1 VKNRKVAF
9 MAINFCGK
17 CVQHL
22 TTKPSLHKCE
32 KSQPNNKAPIDG
44 EPSDPSPK
52 GSPNSGEPNKLSSQ
66 VDIATVAPKAKPSQE
81 AKEDPVIVAETSP
94 AASSIE
100 QNDDTIVE
108 WSYEDGQPK
117 LDTTPD
123 GGKEA
128 IDTSFSECCTKV
140 DNPPLATTTT
150 TTTTTTTAVRAT
162 KEQIASAK
170 TATNSTQVSSRPSTR
185 SNSQPSE
192 SSEAPYTPEQR
203 RKTDRGRGRGG
214 KSSQ

>member
-1 VKNRKVAF
+1 MKADNL
-9 MAINFCGK
+9 
-17 CVQHL
+17 HL
-22 TTKPSLHKCE
+22 VGTDVNLGRVLKKKKKKRIGFP
-32 KSQPNNKAPIDG
+32 
-44 EPSDPSPK
+44 
-52 GSPNSGEPNKLSSQ
+52 
-66 VDIATVAPKAKPSQE
+66 
-81 AKEDPVIVAETSP
+81 
-94 AASSIE
+94 
-100 QNDDTIVE
+100 
-108 WSYEDGQPK
+108 
-117 LDTTPD
+117 
-123 GGKEA
+123 
-128 IDTSFSECCTKV
+128 FSECCTKV
-140 DNPPLATTTT
+140 DNPPLAT